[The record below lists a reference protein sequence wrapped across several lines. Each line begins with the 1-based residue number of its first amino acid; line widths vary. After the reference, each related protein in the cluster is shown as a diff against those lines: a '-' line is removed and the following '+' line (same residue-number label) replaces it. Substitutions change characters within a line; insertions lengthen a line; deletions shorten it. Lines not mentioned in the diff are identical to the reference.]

1 MATLKEG
8 LEEIVRALKDNLDL
22 LSSSGVHSI
31 YSREASLEELAEETA
46 LCKRCSLHAKRSG
59 VFFGAGDHGARVVFV
74 AGLHPPS
81 GGGGGAGG
89 PFEGEE
95 GGLLRK
101 IINAMDLKEEE
112 VYVAY
117 ALKCAPEKETG
128 DLEEALS
135 ECAPIL
141 RKELK
146 ALSPDV
152 VVALGPLACRALLG
166 DRDVKRIRG
175 RFHDYHGMK
184 VMPTYAPE
192 LLLEKEELKSDV
204 WNDMKKV
211 MAELKKA

>member
-59 VFFGAGDHGARVVFV
+59 VFFGAGDYGARVAFV

-81 GGGGGAGG
+81 GGDGGAGG

-128 DLEEALS
+128 DLEE
-135 ECAPIL
+135 
-141 RKELK
+141 